1 MLLLVYDFF
10 RYFEKKNREKVMM
23 ENLSSQLPTLDKYIG
38 RIKRQQTEDKDC
50 LKWDT
55 EVSWR
60 EREKNYNYM
69 CISLIER
76 FTTSPGAKFGCNVNE
91 ISSLFGTHSISR

>member
-10 RYFEKKNREKVMM
+10 RYFEERKSIMV

-50 LKWDT
+50 LKWDI
-55 EVSWR
+55 EV
-60 EREKNYNYM
+60 
-69 CISLIER
+69 
-76 FTTSPGAKFGCNVNE
+76 
-91 ISSLFGTHSISR
+91 